1 MSEPRSRGDAAG
13 EGGSGASSGGLP
25 PPADD
30 PKIFGKYRLIAAIG
44 HGGMAE
50 VFLAVVTGPAGFNK
64 LQVIKRL
71 RSTLA
76 DQPDLRTMFLDEA
89 RLAARLNHRNIVQ
102 TNEVG
107 VAPGDQYFI
116 AMEYLDG
123 QPYNRILS
131 RGKQVKQAL
140 PLRIALRIL
149 SDLLAGL
156 HYAHELADYDGAPL
170 HIVHR
175 DISPQNVFVTYDG
188 QTKIVDF
195 GIAKTSRRMVETQSG
210 VIKGKVAYMAPEQ
223 AFAASSEVDRRAD
236 LFSVG
241 VMLWEALAGKRL
253 WQGLSDPEIIG
264 RMLKEIPRV
273 KSAVGDAPDELAR
286 ICDKALSLSPGA
298 RHASAA
304 EMRAELEAF
313 MATQGATVSAE
324 ELGSFVAGM
333 FEEQRAEL
341 RALVDGQLSRLRD
354 SMPPDAIGAGSRVSH
369 LPELIAPSFEE
380 EAPSTGGA
388 QSRTPGV
395 APSRG
400 TLRGAVLAPTA
411 EVPGASASRLPLIVT
426 ATALCGALAAVGW
439 LLRTRPD
446 ASPTAPITTVTQ
458 ALSPAA
464 AASSPAAPAESAPP
478 AAADSAYLRARISVN
493 PTDARILVDG
503 AALPTNPFEGKFI
516 KDGAV
521 HRVQFEAGGFQ
532 AQSRIVVFDKD
543 LSLDIALQPKA
554 KAGGG
559 DAPSS
564 TLGVKPDPYGGH

>member
-1 MSEPRSRGDAAG
+1 MPEPKHAG
-13 EGGSGASSGGLP
+13 EVVGASRAERGSASTP
-25 PPADD
+25 PPARD

-50 VFLAVVTGPAGFNK
+50 VFLAVMTGPAGFNK
-64 LQVIKRL
+64 LQVVKRL
-71 RSTLA
+71 RPALA
-76 DQPDLRTMFLDEA
+76 EEPDLCAMFLDEA

-107 VAPGDQYFI
+107 VAAGDQYFI

-131 RGKQVKQAL
+131 RARQQKRAV
-140 PLRIALRIL
+140 PLGISLRIL
-149 SDLLAGL
+149 VDLLSGL

-195 GIAKTSRRMVETQSG
+195 GIAKAARRMVETEAG
-210 VIKGKVAYMAPEQ
+210 VIKGKVSYMAPEQ

-241 VMLWEALAGKRL
+241 VLLWEAVSGKRL

-264 RMLKEIPRV
+264 RLLH
-273 KSAVGDAPDELAR
+273 AVPALASEAPDAPPELCR
-286 ICDKALSLSPGA
+286 ICDRALSLSPSERYA
-298 RHASAA
+298 TAA

-313 MATQGATVSAE
+313 MAAKGLGDSPEQLGA
-324 ELGSFVAGM
+324 FVAEL

-341 RALVDGQLSRLRD
+341 RALVDSQLARLRD
-354 SMPPDAIGAGSRVSH
+354 SIPPEAAGVAPRLSQ
-369 LPELIAPSFEE
+369 LPELLPPALDEE
-380 EAPSTGGA
+380 PLPAGDTPP
-388 QSRTPGV
+388 RTPSV
-395 APSRG
+395 SPARG
-400 TLRGAVLAPTA
+400 TLRGAVLVPTESTAP
-411 EVPGASASRLPLIVT
+411 SASSRVPMIVM
-426 ATALCGALAAVGW
+426 AIALSGALGAVGF
-439 LLRTRPD
+439 LLRTRP
-446 ASPTAPITTVTQ
+446 AEPAV
-458 ALSPAA
+458 PAA
-464 AASSPAAPAESAPP
+464 PSAAQPPPSAPPAESASP
-478 AAADSAYLRARISVN
+478 ATSAQTKADEGAYVRARISVN
-493 PTDARILVDG
+493 PADARILLDG
-503 AALPTNPFEGKFI
+503 AALPGNPFEGKLI

-532 AQSRIVVFDKD
+532 SQSRIVVFDKD
-543 LSLDIALQPKA
+543 VSLDVALLPKA
-554 KAGGG
+554 KSG
-559 DAPSS
+559 DAPAS